1 MIDYAFD
8 EFPALALVLSGQE
21 KYTLVRTVSDAAE
34 ILVSEW
40 PTDDGEEYVIA
51 IKACLDA
58 FHKVAPAADVRAA
71 LIRAAN
77 AMRISHISVVC

>member
-1 MIDYAFD
+1 MIDYAYE
-8 EFPALALVLSGQE
+8 EFPTLALVLSGQE
-21 KYTLVRTVSDAAE
+21 KYRVVRTVSDAAE
-34 ILVSEW
+34 ILVSDW

-58 FHKVAPAADVRAA
+58 FHKVVPAADVRAA

-77 AMRISHISVVC
+77 AMKISHISVVC